1 MSRACGHCGQLHEAY
16 LSVCPV
22 TGARMPPLP
31 SPEYGGPRAN
41 YTVVNEDE
49 VLLGSVVGERYHLRE
64 ILGQGS
70 TGTVF
75 GAEHVHFGRGAA
87 MKVLRPR
94 FTGLE
99 IVQRVFHGEARASWT
114 VSHPSLVEV
123 FDIGTLPDGVP
134 FFVMERLYG
143 DPLSTRLGR
152 ERFSA
157 AAGVDLLMQMLSA
170 IDAVHSRD
178 LLLRDMRPANLFLL
192 NRRGC
197 RPVLKILDFGLAR
210 LTPIDRIREQWEG
223 LRAMSSADGAGAVAI
238 PYYLSPERARDGEHA
253 AMPQS
258 DLFVAAAI
266 FYEMMTAYKPFDAPT
281 FDGLVRQILG
291 STPQP
296 IRNHRTDIPED
307 VDALILRTMSADPRR
322 RPSTAREMQDEL
334 RSAFDGQ
341 KRGSSSMK
349 VTTVVPPQATVQDD
363 SLQGPPT
370 RSVASIVHTP
380 VRPPLDSL
388 TLEPGQ
394 RSPSAPQSGDSMPL
408 AMGMRAA
415 REQTVPPSMTRTEPP
430 SEDHDDRFEEE
441 TSTDR
446 HHDEL
451 VAAARSMGIPLD
463 EAPGDHAI
471 KTIRPPS
478 AVDFD
483 VDVEFDAQRPDPATS
498 RGVDIAEALAHAL
511 RGKGKRVNEED
522 ETETMQL
529 TPEIRAR
536 IEQMTRGAGPPP
548 APPPSSKKQSSRPP
562 PTRRLGNK
570 PGR

>member
-16 LSVCPV
+16 LAVCPV
-22 TGARMPPLP
+22 TGARMPQ
-31 SPEYGGPRAN
+31 AN

-99 IVQRVFHGEARASWT
+99 VVQRVFHGEARASWT

-281 FDGLVRQILG
+281 FDGLVRQILS

-307 VDALILRTMSADPRR
+307 VDALIRRTMSADPRH

-334 RSAFDGQ
+334 RSAFDGV

-349 VTTVVPPQATVQDD
+349 ATAVMPPQAQLQSLAQDD
-363 SLQGPPT
+363 SIANGPPT

-380 VRPPLDSL
+380 IRPQLDSL

-394 RSPSAPQSGDSMPL
+394 RAPNAPPSGDSFPL

-415 REQTVPPSMTRTEPP
+415 RETIPPSMTRTEPP
-430 SEDHDDRFEEE
+430 SQDPDDGFEEE
-441 TSTDR
+441 TNTDR
-446 HHDEL
+446 HHDQL
-451 VAAARSMGIPLD
+451 VAAARSIGIDGLD
-463 EAPGDHAI
+463 EASADHAV
-471 KTIRPPS
+471 KTMRPPS

-498 RGVDIAEALAHAL
+498 RGVDIAEALAHAI
-511 RGKGKRVNEED
+511 RGKGKRANEED

-536 IEQMTRGAGPPP
+536 IEQMTRGAAPPP
-548 APPPSSKKQSSRPP
+548 PPPPSSKKQSSRPP

>member
-1 MSRACGHCGQLHEAY
+1 
-16 LSVCPV
+16 
-22 TGARMPPLP
+22 MP
-31 SPEYGGPRAN
+31 SATF
-41 YTVVNEDE
+41 TVVNEDE
-49 VLLGSVVGERYHLRE
+49 VLLGSVVGERYHLRD
-64 ILGQGS
+64 ILGHGS

-75 GAEHVHFGRGAA
+75 GAEHVHFGRGCA

-94 FTGLE
+94 FAGLE
-99 IVQRVFHGEARASWT
+99 VVQRVFHGEARAAWS

-123 FDIGTLPDGVP
+123 FDIGTLPDGNP

-143 DPLSTRLGR
+143 DPLSSRLGR

-157 AAGVDLLMQMLSA
+157 AAGVDILMQLLSA

-210 LTPIDRIREQWEG
+210 LTPLDRVREQWES
-223 LRAMSSADGAGAVAI
+223 LRAISSPDGAGAVAI

-258 DLFVAAAI
+258 DLFVAAVI

-281 FDGLVRQILG
+281 YDALVRQILG
-291 STPQP
+291 GTTPQP
-296 IRNHRTDIPED
+296 MRVHRTDIPED
-307 VDALILRTMSADPRR
+307 VDALILRTMSADVRR
-322 RPSTAREMQDEL
+322 RPATAREMQDEL

-341 KRGSSSMK
+341 RRGSASLRAAPIAPAA
-349 VTTVVPPQATVQDD
+349 VPDD
-363 SLQGPPT
+363 SMAQAPPT
-370 RSVASIVHTP
+370 RSPASIVHTP
-380 VRPPLDSL
+380 VRPPQDSL
-388 TLEPGQ
+388 TLEPGH
-394 RSPSAPQSGDSMPL
+394 RSPAGDSHPL
-408 AMGMRAA
+408 AMGMRAPHPA
-415 REQTVPPSMTRTEPP
+415 TSPPSAPATSPP
-430 SEDHDDRFEEE
+430 TSPPPGRMDDYEDE

-446 HHDEL
+446 HREHL
-451 VAAARSMGIPLD
+451 VASARAIGIDAMD
-463 EAPGDHAI
+463 EASADHPM

-478 AVDFD
+478 ASEIDI
-483 VDVEFDAQRPDPATS
+483 DVEFDAQRPDPATS
-498 RGVDIAEALAHAL
+498 RGVDIVEALAL
-511 RGKGKRVNEED
+511 RTKRSSEED

-536 IEQMTRGAGPPP
+536 IEQMTRGTAPPM
-548 APPPSSKKQSSRPP
+548 PPSSKKERSSSRPP

>member
-1 MSRACGHCGQLHEAY
+1 MARACGHCGQLHEAY
-16 LSVCPV
+16 LAVCPV
-22 TGARMPPLP
+22 TGARMP
-31 SPEYGGPRAN
+31 SAT

-49 VLLGSVVGERYHLRE
+49 VLLGSVVGERYHLRD

-99 IVQRVFHGEARASWT
+99 TVQRVFHGEARAAWT

-143 DPLSTRLGR
+143 DPLSARLGR

-210 LTPIDRIREQWEG
+210 LNPIDRIREQWEA
-223 LRAMSSADGAGAVAI
+223 LRAISSADGAGAVAI

-258 DLFVAAAI
+258 DLFVAAVI

-281 FDGLVRQILG
+281 YDGLVRQILG
-291 STPQP
+291 GSTPSS
-296 IRNHRTDIPED
+296 IRSHRQDIPEE
-307 VDALILRTMSADPRR
+307 VDALILRTMSPDPRR
-322 RPSTAREMQDEL
+322 RPATARDMQDEL

-341 KRGSSSMK
+341 RRGSASMK
-349 VTTVVPPQATVQDD
+349 AAPVAPAAVPDD
-363 SLQGPPT
+363 SIAHGPPT
-370 RSVASIVHTP
+370 RSVESIVHTP
-380 VRPPLDSL
+380 IRSHQDSM

-394 RSPSAPQSGDSMPL
+394 RAPAGDAHPL
-408 AMGMRAA
+408 AMGMRGAPRLDA
-415 REQTVPPSMTRTEPP
+415 IPQTMPPMSTTKTDPPSGGDDDF
-430 SEDHDDRFEEE
+430 EDE

-451 VAAARSMGIPLD
+451 VAAARAMGIEGID
-463 EAPGDHAI
+463 ESSADHPM
-471 KTIRPPS
+471 KTMRPPS
-478 AVDFD
+478 AADIDVDVDFD
-483 VDVEFDAQRPDPATS
+483 PERSADPTTS
-498 RGVDIAEALAHAL
+498 RGIDIAEALA
-511 RGKGKRVNEED
+511 RGTKRASEED

-536 IEQMTRGAGPPP
+536 IEQMTRGASAPPM
-548 APPPSSKKQSSRPP
+548 PPSSKKERHSSKPP

-570 PGR
+570 PR

>member
-16 LSVCPV
+16 LAVCPI
-22 TGARMPPLP
+22 TGARMPN
-31 SPEYGGPRAN
+31 AN

-49 VLLGSVVGERYHLRE
+49 ILLGSVVGERYHLRD

-99 IVQRVFHGEARASWT
+99 TVQRVFHGEARAAWS

-143 DPLSTRLGR
+143 DPLASRLGR

-210 LTPIDRIREQWEG
+210 LNPIDRVREQWEA
-223 LRAMSSADGAGAVAI
+223 LRAISSPDGQGAVAI

-258 DLFVAAAI
+258 DLFVAAVI

-281 FDGLVRQILG
+281 FDALVRQIMG

-296 IRNHRTDIPED
+296 IRVHRQDIPED
-307 VDALILRTMSADPRR
+307 VDALILRTMSPDPRR
-322 RPSTAREMQDEL
+322 RPATARDMQDEL

-341 KRGSSSMK
+341 RRGSASMRAAP
-349 VTTVVPPQATVQDD
+349 VAQAQAAIPDD
-363 SLQGPPT
+363 SIAHGPPT
-370 RSVASIVHTP
+370 RNVDSIVHTP
-380 VRPPLDSL
+380 IRSSRDSM

-394 RSPSAPQSGDSMPL
+394 RAPAGDSHPLALGMRGRPDAMPQTLPPSAATKTDPPMNGDDF
-408 AMGMRAA
+408 
-415 REQTVPPSMTRTEPP
+415 
-430 SEDHDDRFEEE
+430 EDE

-446 HHDEL
+446 HHEEI
-451 VAAARSMGIPLD
+451 VAAARSMGVGVDPLD
-463 EAPGDHAI
+463 ESSADHPM
-471 KTIRPPS
+471 KTMRPPS
-478 AVDFD
+478 AADIDID
-483 VDVEFDAQRPDPATS
+483 VTFDADRPDPATS
-498 RGVDIAEALAHAL
+498 RGVDIAEALAL
-511 RGKGKRVNEED
+511 RSKRTSEED

-536 IEQMTRGAGPPP
+536 IEQMTRA
-548 APPPSSKKQSSRPP
+548 ATTQQQIPPSSKKERHSSKPP

-570 PGR
+570 PR